1 MVSKVVAKQDGGGDG
16 EHFER
21 LGGGALG
28 TQGESRP
35 QKQVPREEQNEEVCV
50 RGGDYKGTGN
60 GPITG

>member
-1 MVSKVVAKQDGGGDG
+1 MMGGGDG
-16 EHFER
+16 EPFER
-21 LGGGALG
+21 LGGALG

>member
-1 MVSKVVAKQDGGGDG
+1 MVSKVVAKHDGGGDG
-16 EHFER
+16 EPFER
-21 LGGGALG
+21 LGGALG

-35 QKQVPREEQNEEVCV
+35 QKQVPREEQNEEVSV

>member
-1 MVSKVVAKQDGGGDG
+1 MMGGGMG
-16 EHFER
+16 N
-21 LGGGALG
+21 LLNIWGAGALG

>member
-1 MVSKVVAKQDGGGDG
+1 MVSKVVAKHDGGWMGN
-16 EHFER
+16 
-21 LGGGALG
+21 LLNVWGGALG